1 MYMAVHFEHM
11 IEPTERALAAAIGSL
26 TYENPFLPGRIE
38 CERAVLG
45 EAFVPERQ
53 VWSRDSRV
61 ATNPN
66 VVAISERAVALAERW
81 REHWRPATAAD
92 RALYRDLAT
101 YVLYDRHAEALV
113 ELAARDSEGR
123 VGFYDSFATD
133 AAWFL
138 EPAAL
143 LPPPRELA
151 HMFACF
157 YQVRRAFLHIF
168 THIIGTSLPAA
179 RLRADT
185 WCSTFSRDLRRYQ
198 RSLYTRMGDVTTLI
212 LGPTGTGKELVA
224 RAIGLSRYIPFD
236 ERTHRFAAVS
246 STLFAG
252 LNLSAMSPALIE
264 SELFGH
270 RKGAFTGALSDRK
283 GWLEE
288 CSPSG
293 TIFLDEVGDLD
304 PSIQVKL
311 LRVLQT
317 RTFQRLGETTDRHF
331 AGKIVAAT
339 NRDPAAAIAS
349 GALRRD
355 FYYRLCADVITT
367 PSLSEQLQGPGDEL
381 RHLVLHVA
389 SRVAGEDESPALA
402 EDALRVIER
411 RLGARY
417 PWHGNFRELEQ
428 CVRGVMVHGDYTPV
442 VVSPSSGHA
451 GVLEGLLTEDELLRW
466 YTTLV
471 YKQTGSYQEVARRLG
486 IDRRTVAGR
495 VKGEE

>member
-1 MYMAVHFEHM
+1 M
-11 IEPTERALAAAIGSL
+11 IEPAERALATAIGSL

-45 EAFVPERQ
+45 DAFVPERR
-53 VWSRDSRV
+53 VWSRDLRV
-61 ATNPN
+61 ASSPN
-66 VVAISERAVALAERW
+66 LMAIAERARALAERW
-81 REHWRPATAAD
+81 REVWRPLTPAD
-92 RALYRDLAT
+92 RTLYSDLVT
-101 YVLYDRHAEALV
+101 YVLYDRYSEPLV
-113 ELAARDSEGR
+113 ELAERDSDGK
-123 VGFYDSFATD
+123 VGFYDAFAAD
-133 AAWFL
+133 AAYFL
-138 EPAAL
+138 GPAGL
-143 LPPPRELA
+143 LPSPRELA
-151 HMFACF
+151 HLFACF

-168 THIIGTSLPAA
+168 THIVGTSLPAA

-198 RSLYTRMGDVTTLI
+198 RSLYERMGDVTTLI

-224 RAIGLSRYIPFD
+224 RAIAFSRYIPFD
-236 ERTHRFAAVS
+236 DRTSRFAAVS
-246 STLFAG
+246 SSLFSG

-264 SELFGH
+264 AELFGH

-293 TIFLDEVGDLD
+293 TVFLDEVGDLD
-304 PSIQVKL
+304 PAIQVKL

-317 RTFQRLGETTDRHF
+317 RTFQRLGETTTRHF
-331 AGKIVAAT
+331 AGKIIAAT

-367 PSLSEQLQGPGDEL
+367 PSLSEQLDGPGDEL

-389 SRVAGEDESPALA
+389 ARVAGEDEAAALA
-402 EDALRVIER
+402 EDALRVIEK

-417 PWHGNFRELEQ
+417 SWPGNFRELEQ
-428 CVRGVMVHGDYTPV
+428 CMRGVMVHGDYVPV
-442 VVSPSSGHA
+442 AEAPPSEQA
-451 GVLEGLLTEDELLRW
+451 AVLEGRLTEEELLRW

-495 VKGEE
+495 VKGDPEE

>member
-1 MYMAVHFEHM
+1 M
-11 IEPTERALAAAIGSL
+11 IQLDDRALAAAIGSL
-26 TYENPFLPGRIE
+26 TYENPFLSGRME

-45 EAFVPERQ
+45 DCFVPDRP
-53 VWSRDSRV
+53 VWSRDSHV

-66 VVAISERAVALAERW
+66 VVAIGERALALAERW
-81 REHWRPATAAD
+81 REQSRPTTASD
-92 RALYRDLAT
+92 RALYRDLVT
-101 YVLYDRHAEALV
+101 YVLYDRYAEALV
-113 ELAARDSEGR
+113 ELAERDADGR
-123 VGFYDSFATD
+123 VGFYDAFAAD

-138 EPAAL
+138 EPAGL

-151 HMFACF
+151 HVFACF

-168 THIIGTSLPAA
+168 TNIVGTSLPAA

-185 WCSTFSRDLRRYQ
+185 WCSTFTRDLRRYQ
-198 RSLYTRMGDVTTLI
+198 RSLYERMGDVTTLI

-236 ERTHRFAAVS
+236 VRTCRFAAAS

-317 RTFQRLGETTDRHF
+317 RTFQRVGESTTRHF
-331 AGKIVAAT
+331 AGKVVAAT
-339 NRDPAAAIAS
+339 NRDPATAIAS
-349 GALRRD
+349 GTLRRD

-367 PSLSEQLQGPGDEL
+367 PSLSEQLEGPGDEL

-389 SRVAGEDESPALA
+389 CRVAGEEEASALA

-411 RLGARY
+411 RLGPRY
-417 PWHGNFRELEQ
+417 QWPGNFRELEQ

-442 VVSPSSGHA
+442 VVSPSSEHA
-451 GVLEGLLTEDELLRW
+451 GVLEGLLTENELLRW
-466 YTTLV
+466 YTALV